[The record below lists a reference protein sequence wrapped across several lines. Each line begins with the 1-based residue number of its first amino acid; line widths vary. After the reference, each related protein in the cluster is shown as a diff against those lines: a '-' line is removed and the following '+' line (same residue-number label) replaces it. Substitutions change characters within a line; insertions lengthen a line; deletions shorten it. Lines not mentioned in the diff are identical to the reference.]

1 MSIRFWVCRRV
12 LSWTQCSMDTKW
24 QMYRSYSNGFATFLE
39 LIFKCTHKWNVW
51 RLNMFYIPREMK
63 YLFSLNS
70 PYSQVKVINFL
81 LYNNL
86 PLTVHQLCHL
96 HFYRCTSETHN
107 ELFTVYYWI
116 WEPQTNPGFEA
127 STNLIPVLAF
137 SKLIS
142 CVTLLSHLLIPVHIF
157 PTCKK
162 HVCLM
167 YIKKHA
173 WSIEMAH
180 WVKLLAYKPDNL
192 SLIPKG
198 IRTNSTKLSS
208 DLIHTPLNH
217 LKFKTIIP
225 GIGTVSFLPLTVL

>member
-1 MSIRFWVCRRV
+1 MLYGHQVTNAPLLFKQLCYIFGI
-12 LSWTQCSMDTKW
+12 DF
-24 QMYRSYSNGFATFLE
+24 QMYPQVKCIKAQYVLYTIWNEILV
-39 LIFKCTHKWNVW
+39 LIK
-51 RLNMFYIPREMK
+51 
-63 YLFSLNS
+63 FSLF
-70 PYSQVKVINFL
+70 PQVKVIHFL

-86 PLTVHQLCHL
+86 PLTVHQLCHS
-96 HFYRCTSETHN
+96 HFYRCTPETHN

-116 WEPQTNPGFEA
+116 WKPQTNPGFEA
-127 STNLIPVLAF
+127 NTNLILVLAF

-173 WSIEMAH
+173 WSIEMAQ

-217 LKFKTIIP
+217 LKFKTLIA
-225 GIGTVSFLPLTVL
+225 GIGAVSFLPLTVL